1 MKTPWLNGIY
11 GCIIQAVIIF
21 RKQKM
26 YSATQRVDNLEVFKM
41 DVSGAGRNEVSR
53 SRVALQHLHS
63 IYLFTCLWLQYE
75 LDDISSVDAGAAVT
89 IHQ

>member
-1 MKTPWLNGIY
+1 MDQMDHPEDKLNRNIKTPWLIGIY

-41 DVSGAGRNEVSR
+41 GVSGAELDAMKYQDHCNICIVFIY
-53 SRVALQHLHS
+53 
-63 IYLFTCLWLQYE
+63 IYLL
-75 LDDISSVDAGAAVT
+75 VVAV
-89 IHQ
+89 

>member
-1 MKTPWLNGIY
+1 MDHPEDKLNRNMKTPWLNGIY

-53 SRVALQHLHS
+53 SRVPLQHLHS
-63 IYLFTCLWLQYE
+63 IYLLACGCSMNQMTL
-75 LDDISSVDAGAAVT
+75 AR
-89 IHQ
+89 